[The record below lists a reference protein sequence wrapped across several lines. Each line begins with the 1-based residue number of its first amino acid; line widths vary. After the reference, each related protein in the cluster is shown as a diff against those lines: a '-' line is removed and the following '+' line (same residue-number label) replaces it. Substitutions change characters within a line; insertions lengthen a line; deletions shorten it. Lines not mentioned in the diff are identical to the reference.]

1 MLRVEVGSVSADY
14 KSEGSEMSKEISSPK
29 LAKRLLTAALASLVL
44 ASGAGVGAQRAKPA
58 AVNPKT
64 AAVREATAEVLQE
77 TSELRKLPILR
88 PVQSGAQTR
97 AEIEQMLVRNLNESA
112 SPEEMRASEIVLK
125 KLGLTPADFQ
135 LRPFIIKLLAEQVAG
150 YYEPKTQEFYLADWI
165 DIDGQ
170 KPVMAHE
177 LTHALQDQHFNLRR
191 FENWPKHDSDA
202 ELSAHSLVEGD
213 ASFLMMQYIVRN
225 PARRLAF
232 MKSMGASSAGA
243 TEQIDKAPRVLR
255 ETLLFPYFQGMAWVA
270 GVYKQGGWDA
280 VSAAYTNLP
289 KSTEQI
295 LHNDK
300 YAANE
305 PPVKVALRDISASL
319 GRGWKMADNDVE
331 GEWGYYLMLD
341 QILESPDVSK
351 KASAGW
357 GGDRYALFTGP
368 KPSDVLVAQKAVWDT
383 ERDAREFFDAY
394 VARTSKRYGVR
405 PSTPAEVARASWKTS
420 EGGAL
425 VELKG
430 TTVLILEGVPDGA
443 DAHALAGML

>member
-1 MLRVEVGSVSADY
+1 
-14 KSEGSEMSKEISSPK
+14 MSKEISWRK
-29 LAKRLLTAALASLVL
+29 LVSRASLAAVAALALL
-44 ASGAGVGAQRAKPA
+44 CGPGAGAQRAKPA

-77 TSELRKLPILR
+77 TSEIRKLAILR
-88 PVQSGAQTR
+88 PVQSGAQSR
-97 AEIEQMLVRNLNESA
+97 AEIEQMLVRNLDESA
-112 SPEEMRASEIVLK
+112 TPEELRASETVMK
-125 KLGLTPADFQ
+125 KLGLAPADFQ

-165 DIDGQ
+165 DLDGQ

-202 ELSAHSLVEGD
+202 ELAAHSLVEGD

-225 PARRLAF
+225 PARQLAF
-232 MKSMGASSAGA
+232 IKSMGAAGASA
-243 TEQIDKAPRVLR
+243 TEQIDKAPRFLR
-255 ETLLFPYFQGMAWVA
+255 ETLVFPYFQGMAWVA

-280 VSAAYTNLP
+280 VSAAYKNLP

-300 YAANE
+300 YAAGE
-305 PPVKVALRDISASL
+305 APQKVTLRDISASL
-319 GRGWKMADNDVE
+319 GRGWKMADNDVQ
-331 GEWGYYLMLD
+331 GEWGYYLLLD
-341 QILESPDVSK
+341 QILQTPDVSR

-368 KPSDVLVAQKAVWDT
+368 SPSDVLVAQKAVWDT
-383 ERDAREFFDAY
+383 EQDAREFFDAY
-394 VARTSKRYGVR
+394 VARTTKRYGVE
-405 PSTPAEVARASWKTS
+405 PAAQAAPGRVFWKTPG
-420 EGGAL
+420 GGAL
-425 VELKG
+425 VELSG
-430 TTVLILEGVPDGA
+430 ATVLVLEGVPEGA
-443 DAHALAGML
+443 DAHALAAAL